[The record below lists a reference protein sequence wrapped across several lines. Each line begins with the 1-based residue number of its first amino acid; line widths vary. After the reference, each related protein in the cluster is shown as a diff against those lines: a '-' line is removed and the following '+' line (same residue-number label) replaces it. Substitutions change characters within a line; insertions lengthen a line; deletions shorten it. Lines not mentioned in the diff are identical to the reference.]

1 MYRDGFGLQANKRIN
16 NTLAFSECNL
26 TFDALVI
33 QIIHKHALPQ
43 NLTLHVY
50 KNATDFPFNNLQYIH
65 VQKIQIYSLFNIVN
79 FSKIIF

>member
-50 KNATDFPFNNLQYIH
+50 KNATDFPFNNLQYIQYTYRKYKYT
-65 VQKIQIYSLFNIVN
+65 VYST
-79 FSKIIF
+79 